1 MPRGTARA
9 VANAVRAVTTV
20 GVVRP
25 LRILLS
31 ATPLAKAKTPITKEI
46 APVTN
51 SGCHAGGR
59 CAMPHPRRVRLDR
72 HRDRLRVGQHRDE
85 RVASERDEQHRRCQ
99 RHDGGTGPP
108 WPCVDQWCVPSLRA

>member
-31 ATPLAKAKTPITKEI
+31 ATPLAKAKTPIAKEI

-51 SGCHAGGR
+51 ASSTSSMSLNVEQTGAERTRSGVGR
-59 CAMPHPRRVRLDR
+59 QRR
-72 HRDRLRVGQHRDE
+72 
-85 RVASERDEQHRRCQ
+85 
-99 RHDGGTGPP
+99 
-108 WPCVDQWCVPSLRA
+108 